1 MIITSTEDTI
11 TAIATPPGSGA
22 ISVIRVSG
30 AQAFDIADKIFF
42 GQIKI
47 SEAASHTIHYGR
59 IINSTGELI
68 DDVLISIFKTPHS
81 YTGEDSIEISTHGNP
96 LILKK
101 IVELLVQSGARL
113 AEPGEFTKRAFLN
126 NRIDLSQAEAV
137 IDLISARTDTALRG
151 ARNQLNG
158 ILSKKIGFLKNN
170 LLNAISLVEIGLDF
184 AEEDIEFIENKELLK
199 KIKNVSG
206 EIDNLLASYSFGK
219 VIKDGVN
226 VVIIGKPNVGK
237 SSLLNYLLKESRVI
251 VSSIPGTTRD
261 IIREEISIDGILFRM
276 FDTAGIRNTQNEIEK
291 EGVMRSRE
299 AIKNSDI
306 VILMNDTVQEY
317 SFDIFSEVCSF
328 IDKKKIIPVVNKID
342 LIDNQNYLNGDLGI
356 SAKTGEG
363 INHLLEHLK
372 EMAIKNSNYT
382 EKSAIVSNVR
392 HYQCLENTKNSL
404 ENAKES
410 ILNKYSGEFVA
421 VDLRNAI
428 TNLSEIIGEVTTEDI
443 LSNIFQKFCIGK

>member
-1 MIITSTEDTI
+1 MIISSTEDTI
-11 TAIATPPGSGA
+11 TAIATPPGCGA
-22 ISVIRVSG
+22 ISIIRVSG
-30 AQAFDIADKIFF
+30 AQTFDIADKIFS

-47 SEAASHTIHYGR
+47 SEAGSHTVHYGR
-59 IINSTGELI
+59 IINSTGDI

-151 ARNQLNG
+151 ARNQLDG
-158 ILSKKIGFLKNN
+158 ILSKKISFLKNN
-170 LLNAISLVEIGLDF
+170 LLNTISLVEIGLDF
-184 AEEDIEFIENKELLK
+184 AEEDIEIIENKELLK
-199 KIKNVSG
+199 KIENVSC
-206 EIDNLLASYSFGK
+206 EIENLLASYSFGK

-237 SSLLNYLLKESRVI
+237 SSLLNYLLKEPRVI

-276 FDTAGIRNTQNEIEK
+276 FDTAGIRDTQNEIEK
-291 EGVMRSRE
+291 EGVLRSRE

-306 VILMNDTVQEY
+306 VIFMNDTVQEY
-317 SFDIFSEVCSF
+317 SFDILNEACSLV
-328 IDKKKIIPVVNKID
+328 DKKKIIPVINKID
-342 LIDNQNYLNGDLGI
+342 LLNNQNYLNGDLGI
-356 SAKTGEG
+356 SVKTGEG
-363 INHLLEHLK
+363 IDHLLELLK
-372 EMAIKNSNYT
+372 EMALKNSNYT
-382 EKSAIVSNVR
+382 EKSAVVSNVR
-392 HYQCLENTKNSL
+392 HYKCLENTKNSL
-404 ENAKES
+404 EKAKES

-443 LSNIFQKFCIGK
+443 LNNIFQKFCIGK

>member
-81 YTGEDSIEISTHGNP
+81 YTGEDSIEISAHGNP

-101 IVELLVQSGARL
+101 IVELLVQSGSRL

>member
-1 MIITSTEDTI
+1 MIISSTEDTI
-11 TAIATPPGSGA
+11 TAIATPPGCGA
-22 ISVIRVSG
+22 ISIIRVSG
-30 AQAFDIADKIFF
+30 AQTFDIADKIFS

-47 SEAASHTIHYGR
+47 SEAGSHTVHYGR
-59 IINSTGELI
+59 IINSTGDI

-151 ARNQLNG
+151 ARNQLDG
-158 ILSKKIGFLKNN
+158 ILSKKISFLKNN
-170 LLNAISLVEIGLDF
+170 LLNTISLVEIGLDF
-184 AEEDIEFIENKELLK
+184 AEEDIEIIENKELLK
-199 KIKNVSG
+199 KIENVSC
-206 EIDNLLASYSFGK
+206 EIENLLASYSFGK

-237 SSLLNYLLKESRVI
+237 SSLLNYLLKEPRVI

-276 FDTAGIRNTQNEIEK
+276 FDTAGIRDTQNEIEK
-291 EGVMRSRE
+291 EGVLRSRE

-306 VILMNDTVQEY
+306 VIFMNDTVQEY
-317 SFDIFSEVCSF
+317 SFDILNEACSLV
-328 IDKKKIIPVVNKID
+328 DKKKIIPVINKID
-342 LIDNQNYLNGDLGI
+342 LLNNQNYLNGDLGI
-356 SAKTGEG
+356 SVKTGEG
-363 INHLLEHLK
+363 IDHLLELLK
-372 EMAIKNSNYT
+372 EMALRNSNYT
-382 EKSAIVSNVR
+382 EKSAVVSNVR
-392 HYQCLENTKNSL
+392 HYKCLENTKNSL
-404 ENAKES
+404 EKAKES

-443 LSNIFQKFCIGK
+443 LNNIFQKFCIGK